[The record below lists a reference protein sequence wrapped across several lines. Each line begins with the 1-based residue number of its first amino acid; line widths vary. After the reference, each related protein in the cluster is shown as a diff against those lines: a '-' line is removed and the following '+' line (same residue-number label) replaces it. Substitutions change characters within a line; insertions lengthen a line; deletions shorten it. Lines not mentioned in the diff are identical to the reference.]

1 MEKTGMIKGGFFRT
15 IEGIDMIEGIEGI
28 DWFQGF
34 RVSEFQGF
42 RVADK
47 TNHHSL
53 NFINPKPETSNQKP
67 ETRNQKSVTSN
78 Q

>member
-1 MEKTGMIKGGFFRT
+1 MEKTGMIKEGFCIT
-15 IEGIDMIEGIEGI
+15 IEGIDKIEGIEGI
-28 DWFQGF
+28 DWFQGV

-67 ETRNQKSVTSN
+67 EISNQKSVTRN